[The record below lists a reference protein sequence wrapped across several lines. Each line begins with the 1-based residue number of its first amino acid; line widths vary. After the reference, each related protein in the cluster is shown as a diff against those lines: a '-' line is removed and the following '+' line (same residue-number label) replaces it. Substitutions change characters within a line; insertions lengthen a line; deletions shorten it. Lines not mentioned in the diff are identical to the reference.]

1 MKGKKKT
8 KNNYDE
14 KYFRIKF
21 SSDDELPL
29 NKTIEIPTITIAFRA
44 ALHENKKIIHKFSKR
59 KNYMKIFQFR
69 DFIQNINLPINF
81 NCQLAVQKLMG

>member
-1 MKGKKKT
+1 MCPVFRNLNGYFEETTKSKYLTLVSTNERKEKK

-21 SSDDELPL
+21 RSDDELPL

-44 ALHENKKIIHKFSKR
+44 ALHENKK
-59 KNYMKIFQFR
+59 NYSQVF
-69 DFIQNINLPINF
+69 
-81 NCQLAVQKLMG
+81 

>member
-29 NKTIEIPTITIAFRA
+29 NKTIKIPTITIAFRA
-44 ALHENKKIIHKFSKR
+44 ALHENKK
-59 KNYMKIFQFR
+59 NYPQVF
-69 DFIQNINLPINF
+69 
-81 NCQLAVQKLMG
+81 